1 MRALR
6 RARPLCRPPRAHS
19 LSLDSFFS
27 LSLSLSLD
35 RSARSYLIIGF
46 GIPVYCVIARYNLA
60 ASNRVSPAGATLLG
74 VALPWC
80 TAWFLYQGSLAMH
93 FQAWSGIIVNGFVA
107 FIAPVAVS
115 LVAAVYTL
123 SVAGVMKAL
132 RAAPREP
139 PNSVLDPLPKMLR
152 AYQSNI
158 IGFLTVIMP
167 ILIVAVFVYQVK
179 GDA

>member
-19 LSLDSFFS
+19 LSLDSFFSLS

-115 LVAAVYTL
+115 LVAAGYTL
-123 SVAGVMKAL
+123 SVAGVMARGAA
-132 RAAPREP
+132 RAALQADP
-139 PNSVLDPLPKMLR
+139 PPKMLR
-152 AYQSNI
+152 RSVNI
-158 IGFLTVIMP
+158 IGSP
-167 ILIVAVFVYQVK
+167 
-179 GDA
+179 